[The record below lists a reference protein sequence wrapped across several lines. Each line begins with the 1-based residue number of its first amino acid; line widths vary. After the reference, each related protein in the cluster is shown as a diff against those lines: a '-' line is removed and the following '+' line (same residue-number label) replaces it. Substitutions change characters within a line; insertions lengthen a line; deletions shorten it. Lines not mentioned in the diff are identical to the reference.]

1 MQKLTQMNFKIS
13 STTTKKKKLMYNVLT
28 HADTAFMPCLLQ
40 YLNSYQHEPSPRA

>member
-13 STTTKKKKLMYNVLT
+13 GTITKKKLMYNVLK